1 VWRQQQRIWREQVR
15 QQRAARQSSRRPRD
29 EGELPVRLDDLAG
42 QAGLQERFDS
52 FRRKVTS
59 TVFLVTFLAFINL
72 VTVPVF
78 PWVIF
83 PAMGL
88 FGRLRRRWLPLA
100 AAGVTWN
107 DVWAGRLPAHLGGKD
122 RKQVKLETRQRMA
135 QARAEA
141 REAARRGRV
150 LAQWRDF
157 PTLVKRIRRFRVG
170 AVTAAGAAGVAAAS
184 LMLGVTFQ
192 ADVMLAPFFLGGA
205 TAVGAGVY
213 SATVGRRIRRAGLR
227 LRDMLRDNWM
237 ERLKA
242 ADPRPRAAVIEE
254 EVARLVPADVLAG
267 PHGDTVRRAV
277 ADRAEVSDTFAKM
290 SPTDRALLPDV
301 TATVDA
307 LVGRVA
313 MLAQALTRLDEDHP
327 ATMLAA
333 LEERLARVEAE
344 TTDTRDGERRLTL
357 LQRQR
362 ETLTDLVRRRETLA
376 GQLEH
381 ASLVLQSVRFDL
393 LKLRSAGIQ
402 SALEDVTS
410 ATQEARAL
418 SREIG
423 HVLEAAEEVRAL

>member
-1 VWRQQQRIWREQVR
+1 V
-15 QQRAARQSSRRPRD
+15 AAVS
-29 EGELPVRLDDLAG
+29 LATG
-42 QAGLQERFDS
+42 GGAGIDA
-52 FRRKVTS
+52 
-59 TVFLVTFLAFINL
+59 LA
-72 VTVPVF
+72 VPFVLGTGT
-78 PWVIF
+78 
-83 PAMGL
+83 A
-88 FGRLRRRWLPLA
+88 A
-100 AAGVTWN
+100 AAGLYT
-107 DVWAGRLPAHLGGKD
+107 
-122 RKQVKLETRQRMA
+122 
-135 QARAEA
+135 
-141 REAARRGRV
+141 
-150 LAQWRDF
+150 
-157 PTLVKRIRRFRVG
+157 
-170 AVTAAGAAGVAAAS
+170 AVTA
-184 LMLGVTFQ
+184 
-192 ADVMLAPFFLGGA
+192 
-205 TAVGAGVY
+205 
-213 SATVGRRIRRAGLR
+213 RRVRRAGLR
-227 LRDMLRDNWM
+227 LREMLRDNWM

-267 PHGDTVRRAV
+267 PHGDTVRNAV

-313 MLAQALTRLDEDHP
+313 MLAQALHRLDEDHP

-333 LEERLARVEAE
+333 LEQRLARAEAE

-362 ETLTDLVRRRETLA
+362 ETLTDLVQRRETLA

-381 ASLVLQSVRFDL
+381 ASLVLQSVRLDL